1 MSSVQNRRSGIAMAG
16 LVGLAVLAASCAA
29 PATLGQRTSPSGTSG
44 TPSALAGSG
53 PAIPVDLSARA
64 STSTPTSSTVAARS
78 IPRTS
83 TAPPPNST
91 TITPVPPSPIPKRT
105 AVFGTPTYPIR
116 VQVTG
121 MVLANQEGRV
131 VMCPPFPD
139 GLVGT
144 TSPVPPTPHCLL
156 GKPVTGVDMHR
167 VSLSSHNSTHR
178 WGQTHIEGTW
188 DGSRLAATSQR
199 LPADTDRFDDIRLP
213 EGVPCTA
220 PSGGWPLGA
229 TQEDLDI
236 EKIKNAVGRD
246 FGILMMGY
254 PNGFPKNS
262 SGDLTHT
269 AQVVIVG
276 VTGDQRAATAAIR
289 KVFRGNLCVVHSD
302 TTDVEIQGQNDAI
315 RKALGDKMTVDGV
328 MTFGGLVKTAGTQ
341 TTVISIVVDTPE
353 FEAKI
358 AGIPGPPITINPW
371 IIPVP

>member
-1 MSSVQNRRSGIAMAG
+1 MWSVRNRKNGTAMAG

-29 PATLGQRTSPSGTSG
+29 PATLGQNTSMSGASGAVSATASTGPSVSMASSSGVSTTTTSPAAAQRTSPRTSAAPRPTSAVATPV
-44 TPSALAGSG
+44 TPSAS
-53 PAIPVDLSARA
+53 PQ
-64 STSTPTSSTVAARS
+64 
-78 IPRTS
+78 RTL
-83 TAPPPNST
+83 
-91 TITPVPPSPIPKRT
+91 VY
-105 AVFGTPTYPIR
+105 GTPTHPIR

-121 MVLANQEGRV
+121 MVLANSRGQV

-144 TSPVPPTPHCLL
+144 TSPVPPTLHCLL

-188 DGSRLAATSQR
+188 DGSRLVATSQR

-246 FGILMMGY
+246 FGMLMMGY

-315 RKALGDKMTVDGV
+315 RKALGDKMDVDGV

-358 AGIPGPPITINPW
+358 ASIPGPPITINPW